1 MKLIQSFVGLNNDWI
16 TQFSSVL
23 IADTIHT
30 FFVIVDALIQAYRK
44 LAKMAKHKLT
54 DINIP
59 NVVFVGWDGT
69 VWRTPANGNPRQNLG
84 RGNVSRVHRGEFF
97 SPGVD

>member
-44 LAKMAKHKLT
+44 LAKMAKHRLMFDFMNHKG
-54 DINIP
+54 P
-59 NVVFVGWDGT
+59 VFFCRNGSLVDT
-69 VWRTPANGNPRQNLG
+69 AKVTGNPIASVDHPLVV
-84 RGNVSRVHRGEFF
+84 GNCWTEEDV
-97 SPGVD
+97 